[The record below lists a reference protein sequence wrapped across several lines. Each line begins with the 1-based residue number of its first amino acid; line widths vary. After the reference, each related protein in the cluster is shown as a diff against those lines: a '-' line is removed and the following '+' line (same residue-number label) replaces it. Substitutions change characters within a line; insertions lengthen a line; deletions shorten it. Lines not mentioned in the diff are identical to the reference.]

1 MEKNEE
7 RTDSAADVRRRE
19 RKLIYR
25 ILIVLAL
32 GVGFGKII
40 SVDSAHDRAIQ
51 NYRMQQLPNVLEKKS
66 KELAEKGVTGDRF
79 NAEMDR
85 VLKASLADANKARPT
100 LSAND
105 RSRWATRV
113 RSSIVSW
120 PATRL
125 KKGGL
130 RNSTTRIRRVTA
142 RFPLSTIPTSCCA
155 TAIRPVPNGTKRR
168 TGKRSATSNGSSPT
182 RSTRSGK
189 RPAGIRSTSLSTGL
203 KTRFL
208 ILPIPRRAI
217 STRVSRRSCRPSWRG
232 RIGFSIA
239 YSA

>member
-7 RTDSAADVRRRE
+7 RTDSSVDVRRRE

-40 SVDSAHDRAIQ
+40 SVDSAYDRAIQ

-66 KELAEKGVTGDRF
+66 KELTEKGVTGDRF

-105 RSRWATRV
+105 RSRWASSRTRA
-113 RSSIVSW
+113 SIVTS
-120 PATRL
+120 
-125 KKGGL
+125 
-130 RNSTTRIRRVTA
+130 
-142 RFPLSTIPTSCCA
+142 RF
-155 TAIRPVPNGTKRR
+155 
-168 TGKRSATSNGSSPT
+168 
-182 RSTRSGK
+182 
-189 RPAGIRSTSLSTGL
+189 
-203 KTRFL
+203 
-208 ILPIPRRAI
+208 
-217 STRVSRRSCRPSWRG
+217 
-232 RIGFSIA
+232 
-239 YSA
+239 